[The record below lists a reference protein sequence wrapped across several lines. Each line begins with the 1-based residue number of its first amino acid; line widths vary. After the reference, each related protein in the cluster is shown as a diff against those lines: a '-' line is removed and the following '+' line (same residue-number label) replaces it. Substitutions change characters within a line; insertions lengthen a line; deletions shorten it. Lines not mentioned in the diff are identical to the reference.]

1 MNGARHLTV
10 SVAPSHLASLARCAP
25 SVGIEELIWNA
36 LDADATDVRV
46 RLLEQGAL
54 HDVGRV
60 EVKDN
65 GTGIDVTRVD
75 QSFSALGWSWKKPGR
90 DHPRRSSPAW
100 AERSRPLSSWGYRVA
115 YGTGGPLTRTWRAA
129 LELHDYDSG

>member
-10 SVAPSHLASLARCAP
+10 SVAPSHLVSLARCAP
-25 SVGIEELIWNA
+25 SVGIKELIWNA

-75 QSFSALGWSWKKPGR
+75 QSFSALGWSWKKPAATTPGGR
-90 DHPRRSSPAW
+90 LLHGLSGRGRFQAGGIG
-100 AERSRPLSSWGYRVA
+100 SRM
-115 YGTGGPLTRTWRAA
+115 A
-129 LELHDYDSG
+129 LADR

>member
-65 GTGIDVTRVD
+65 GTGITSR
-75 QSFSALGWSWKKPGR
+75 ALT
-90 DHPRRSSPAW
+90 RSSVRSAGPG
-100 AERSRPLSSWGYRVA
+100 RSRPRPPPAVVSCMG
-115 YGTGGPLTRTWRAA
+115 
-129 LELHDYDSG
+129 

>member
-75 QSFSALGWSWKKPGR
+75 QSFSALGWSWKKPAATTPGGR
-90 DHPRRSSPAW
+90 LLHG
-100 AERSRPLSSWGYRVA
+100 LSGRGRFQAGYRVA